1 MNIFIYVCLYAHM
14 HFFLNLLNTSCMVFY
29 SYTSTCIF
37 STNQNTVLH
46 TNRFK
51 IDFFP
56 LIFHLY
62 SSCVSW
68 PSDIHDTISRSYF
81 WSQVACVVCDT
92 SRGLCWDSYRALET
106 LVAQQFAERSNSFR
120 GKIQIWSGMKAKS
133 WSQKFSSKPQNERS
147 YKAPKGQSI
156 MRLGNVIQYVLR
168 QEI

>member
-1 MNIFIYVCLYAHM
+1 MTIRIVHKTLIHLLTKFTGCWYFAPFPLSDECALSPLCICVCRYVYIYIYIYIYICICTHTYIHHVYIMNIFIYVCLYAHM

-62 SSCVSW
+62 SSCVS
-68 PSDIHDTISRSYF
+68 
-81 WSQVACVVCDT
+81 
-92 SRGLCWDSYRALET
+92 
-106 LVAQQFAERSNSFR
+106 
-120 GKIQIWSGMKAKS
+120 
-133 WSQKFSSKPQNERS
+133 
-147 YKAPKGQSI
+147 
-156 MRLGNVIQYVLR
+156 
-168 QEI
+168 